1 MLISDDFIII
11 LKSKKS
17 FHLYSTTKVELITA
31 LMKSLQIANRR
42 RLYIIWNT
50 STYCLRHNRISYEPN

>member
-42 RLYIIWNT
+42 RLYI
-50 STYCLRHNRISYEPN
+50 R